1 MSTYKALLSVFS
13 TDRVG
18 LISDITGTLF
28 DMGINLEDTSFAV
41 LGPGGG
47 LTSIIEVPE
56 DMSTEEIAERVATL
70 PGFEQA
76 DIDVKRMSLP
86 ESETPPTSITHRIRC
101 EGQDQ
106 PGLIARLTEV
116 FIDYEA
122 NIVRLKSDLV
132 DQDGQ
137 DHFIT
142 RFSVYIPDHKASA
155 CLTTLGNITERLG
168 QKLTYERVN

>member
-1 MSTYKALLSVFS
+1 MSTYKVLLSAFS

-18 LISDITGTLF
+18 LISDITGSLF

-47 LTSIIEVPE
+47 LTSILEVPE
-56 DMSTEEIAERVATL
+56 DISTDEIANRVASL
-70 PGFEQA
+70 PGFEKA

-86 ESETPPTSITHRIRC
+86 ESETPPTDITHRIKC
-101 EGQDQ
+101 EGRDQ

-116 FIDYEA
+116 FIDFGA

-132 DQDGQ
+132 EQDGQ

-142 RFSVYIPDHKASA
+142 RFSVNIPDQKADA

-168 QKLTYERVN
+168 QKLTFERVK

>member
-28 DMGINLEDTSFAV
+28 DLGINLEDTSFAV
-41 LGPGGG
+41 LGSGGG
-47 LTSIIEVPE
+47 LTSILEVPE
-56 DMSTEEIAERVATL
+56 DLTTDEVAERISTL
-70 PGFEQA
+70 PGFESA
-76 DIDVKRMSLP
+76 DVDVKRMSLP
-86 ESETPPTSITHRIRC
+86 IGETPPTSITHRIRC

-116 FIDYEA
+116 FIDFDA
-122 NIVRLKSDLV
+122 NIIRLKSDLV
-132 DQDGQ
+132 EQDGQ

-142 RFSVYIPDHKASA
+142 RFSVNIPDNKADA
-155 CLTTLGNITERLG
+155 CLITLGNITERLG
-168 QKLTYERVN
+168 QKLTYEKVN

>member
-1 MSTYKALLSVFS
+1 MSTYKVLLSAFS

-18 LISDITGTLF
+18 LISDITGSLF

-47 LTSIIEVPE
+47 LTSILEVPE
-56 DMSTEEIAERVATL
+56 DISTDEIANRVASL
-70 PGFEQA
+70 PGFEKA
-76 DIDVKRMSLP
+76 DIDIKRMSLP
-86 ESETPPTSITHRIRC
+86 ESETPPTDITHRIKC
-101 EGQDQ
+101 EGRDQ

-116 FIDYEA
+116 FIDFGA

-132 DQDGQ
+132 EQDGQ

-142 RFSVYIPDHKASA
+142 RFSVNIPDHKADA

-168 QKLTYERVN
+168 QKLTFERVN